1 VNPFVCLLI
10 IAGCIATQAFFAG
23 AEMALVSA
31 NRLRLL
37 HLAEIGSRRARLI
50 NGLLKTP
57 EKFLATTLV
66 GINLVLILG
75 ATVASYLFSR
85 VLGLGEQ
92 GAVFSTAVMLPL
104 ILIFAEITP
113 KSLSRPRATQV
124 SLALIYPLRFAQFI
138 LYPLTQTVSWISSRL
153 IRLLGLKT
161 GQGKMFASIED
172 FLLLMQEGQK
182 QGILS
187 TQERKMISRV
197 FDFGQIKVSEIMV
210 PLSEVVAAPA
220 TAAVKDL
227 WGIIGK
233 SGYSRVPIYRD
244 RREEI
249 VGTVKANDLIMA
261 PGEESIQAFIRPP
274 SFIAEGKIL
283 DDVLEE
289 LRRDDVTMGIVVD
302 QSEQALG
309 IVTRENIL
317 EEIMGDIHDEYDLEE
332 ATEFRLKGEAADV
345 SGRMRIAE
353 LNEALEISLPHEGSE
368 TLGGFVVD
376 LLGRIPAPGEKF
388 SHAGHQFAITQ
399 ASPRQVI
406 RLEIRGPAVKRKAA
420 AQIEKAAA
428 GGGG

>member
-1 VNPFVCLLI
+1 
-10 IAGCIATQAFFAG
+10 
-23 AEMALVSA
+23 M
-31 NRLRLL
+31 
-37 HLAEIGSRRARLI
+37 
-50 NGLLKTP
+50 
-57 EKFLATTLV
+57 
-66 GINLVLILG
+66 
-75 ATVASYLFSR
+75 
-85 VLGLGEQ
+85 EQ
-92 GAVFSTAVMLPL
+92 RGAVISTAVMLPL
-104 ILIFAEITP
+104 ILVFAEITP
-113 KSLSRPRATQV
+113 KTLSRPRATQV
-124 SLALIYPLRFAQFI
+124 ALALIYPLRLAQFVI
-138 LYPLTQTVSWISSRL
+138 YPLVQVMSWIAGR
-153 IRLLGLKT
+153 IVRLLGVKS
-161 GQGKMFASIED
+161 GQSRMFASIED

-187 TQERKMISRV
+187 THERKMISRV
-197 FDFGQIKVSEIMV
+197 FDFGRIKVSEIMV

-274 SFIAEGKIL
+274 FFIAEGKIL
-283 DDVLEE
+283 DDVLED

-388 SHAGHQFAITQ
+388 SRAGHQFTITQ

-406 RLEIRGPAVKRKAA
+406 RLEIRGPAVKKKASA
-420 AQIEKAAA
+420 
-428 GGGG
+428 